1 VNKYVLFMT
10 MVFSLVLI
18 TLLVQFIDG
27 TITNSIIIDK
37 IPSEESFDIWDSLFG
52 FVSIF
57 YRMLTF
63 QVTSIP
69 SIFNLLIFYP
79 LTAGVLF
86 MIIDIIRGNR

>member
-1 VNKYVLFMT
+1 MT
-10 MVFSLVLI
+10 MVFALVLI

-27 TITNSIIIDK
+27 SVTNSIIIDNL
-37 IPSEESFDIWDSLFG
+37 PDEQTFDIFSNLFN
-52 FVSIF
+52 FVNIF

>member
-1 VNKYVLFMT
+1 MNKYVLFMT
-10 MVFSLVLI
+10 MVFALVLI

-27 TITNSIIIDK
+27 SVTNSIIIDNL
-37 IPSEESFDIWDSLFG
+37 PDEQTFDIFSNLFN
-52 FVSIF
+52 FVNIF

>member
-10 MVFSLVLI
+10 MVFALVLI

-27 TITNSIIIDK
+27 SVTNSIIIDNL
-37 IPSEESFDIWDSLFG
+37 PDEQTFDIFSNLFN
-52 FVSIF
+52 FVNIF

>member
-1 VNKYVLFMT
+1 MNKYVLFMT
-10 MVFSLVLI
+10 MVFALVLI

-27 TITNSIIIDK
+27 SITNSIIIDN
-37 IPSEESFDIWDSLFG
+37 IPSEESFDLWDDLFG

-86 MIIDIIRGNR
+86 MIIDIIRGNG

>member
-1 VNKYVLFMT
+1 MNKYVLFMT
-10 MVFSLVLI
+10 MVFALVLI

-27 TITNSIIIDK
+27 SVTNTIIIDN
-37 IPSEESFDIWDSLFG
+37 IPDEQTFDIFSNLFN